1 MRLLRWV
8 GIVAGS
14 VLGLLVVCLGIIYAL
29 SERRISRHYDVAGHD
44 VPVAADS
51 ASLAL
56 GGHVATT
63 RGCAGCHT
71 ATLGGETFIDVL
83 PVARLYAANLTS
95 GKGGVAGKYATTA
108 DWERAIRQGVAP
120 DGRALLFMPS
130 QDFYSI
136 SDQDL
141 GALIA
146 WIRARPPVDHE
157 QPVQSVGPIGRALM
171 LAGKI
176 PLLPAELVDHQ
187 AARPTTPVA
196 GVTVEYGH
204 YLAGTCVGCHGA
216 GLSGGQI
223 PGAPPEMAIPL
234 NITPDTLTG
243 VGKWSREEFT
253 KAIREGIR
261 PDGTHL
267 KPDMPYK
274 QFAHYSDDEVAAI
287 WMYLRT
293 VPAKAYGGR

>member
-14 VLGLLVVCLGIIYAL
+14 ILGLLVVCLGIIYAL
-29 SERRISRHYDVAGHD
+29 SQRRISRHYEVAGRD
-44 VPVAADS
+44 VLVPTDS
-51 ASLAL
+51 ASLAW
-56 GGHVATT
+56 GRHVAET
-63 RGCAGCHT
+63 RGCAICHT
-71 ATLGGETFIDVL
+71 ASLGGQTFIDVP

-95 GKGGVAGKYATTA
+95 GKGGVAAKYATPA
-108 DWERAIRQGVAP
+108 DWERSIRQGVAP
-120 DGRALLFMPS
+120 DGRALLFMPA
-130 QDFYSI
+130 QEFYHI

-146 WIRARPPVDHE
+146 WIRSRPPVDHE
-157 QPVQSVGPIGRALM
+157 QPAQSVGPVGRALF
-171 LAGKI
+171 LTGKL
-176 PLLPAELVDHQ
+176 PLLPAELIDHQ

-196 GVTVEYGH
+196 GVTVEYGR
-204 YLAGTCVGCHGA
+204 YLAGTCVGCHGEH
-216 GLSGGQI
+216 LSGGQI
-223 PGAPPEMAIPL
+223 PGAPPEMAHPM
-234 NITPDTLTG
+234 NITTDTVTG
-243 VGKWSREEFT
+243 IGKWTQAEFT

-267 KPDMPYK
+267 KPDMPYQ
-274 QFAHYSDDEVAAI
+274 QFARYSDDEVAAI